1 MRESFNQKLKDSLH
15 EIPVRK
21 KCCRFTADAAGVLY
35 QNDISAAEKITE
47 LHTQCRCDG
56 CLVCLVR
63 ELYLRYGT
71 MTDPM
76 KRYHLDLSFPSEEE
90 REAAHAVLSSAGFE
104 MFPSE
109 RKGKPI
115 LYYKKSDDIEDF
127 LAYIGASAAAFDMMN
142 ARIVKDFRNS
152 VNRQVNCD
160 TANIGKQ
167 LEASQK
173 YIEAIQALNETG
185 NIHKLP
191 ETLKKTA
198 QLRVENSQLSLA
210 ELGHICEPQVSK
222 SGMKHRMEKIYEYY
236 CSLCLTA
243 VQTTKENEE

>member
-1 MRESFNQKLKDSLH
+1 MHQ
-15 EIPVRK
+15 
-21 KCCRFTADAAGVLY
+21 
-35 QNDISAAEKITE
+35 
-47 LHTQCRCDG
+47 QCRCDG
-56 CLVCLVR
+56 CVSCLIR
-63 ELYLRYGT
+63 ALFLSYGSV
-71 MTDPM
+71 TDPM
-76 KRYHLDLSFPSEEE
+76 KRYHLDFCFHTQEECD
-90 REAAHAVLSSAGFE
+90 AAYQVLETAGFSLHH
-104 MFPSE
+104 SE

-127 LAYIGASAAAFDMMN
+127 LAYIGASVAAFDMMN

-173 YIEAIQALNETG
+173 YIEAINALNESG
-185 NIHKLP
+185 NMNKLP
-191 ETLKKTA
+191 ENLRKTA
-198 QLRVENSQLSLA
+198 ILRVENSQLSLA

-236 CSLCLTA
+236 CNLCLS
-243 VQTTKENEE
+243 ENTSGE

>member
-1 MRESFNQKLKDSLH
+1 MRDSFNQKVKDSLH

-21 KCCRFTADAAGVLY
+21 KCCRYTAEAASELTGNIDNV
-35 QNDISAAEKITE
+35 AEKITE
-47 LHTQCRCDG
+47 LHQHCRCDG
-56 CLVCLVR
+56 CLACLVR
-63 ELYLRYGT
+63 VLFQRYGT
-71 MTDPM
+71 VTDPM
-76 KRYHLDLSFPSEEE
+76 KRYHLDFCFPTTEE
-90 REAAHAVLSSAGFE
+90 REAAAVVLKAAGFTLS
-104 MFPSE
+104 PSE

-160 TANIGKQ
+160 TANIEKQ

-173 YIEAIQALNETG
+173 YIEAITALNDSG
-185 NIHKLP
+185 HIHKLP
-191 ETLKKTA
+191 ENLRKTA

-236 CSLCLTA
+236 CNLCLPADTEA
-243 VQTTKENEE
+243 KEK